1 MKLEFADRKLE
12 RAASHSGQIGR
23 WPAKLI
29 EIYRRRIAVIKAA
42 KDRRDLYA
50 LSSLHLEKL
59 KGQRRHQHSVKLDG
73 QFRIVLQFRKE
84 DKREIVT
91 IVDIEDYHK

>member
-1 MKLEFADRKLE
+1 MKLEFANTKLE
-12 RAASHSGQIGR
+12 KAAVHSGQIGR
-23 WPAKLI
+23 WSAKLI
-29 EIYRRRIAVIKAA
+29 QIYRRRVAVIRAA

-59 KGQRRHQHSVKLDG
+59 EGKKKHQHSVKLDD
-73 QFRIVLQFRKE
+73 QFRIILQFRKE

-91 IVDIEDYHK
+91 IVDIEDYH